1 MARLASL
8 LRGLARIDAWIAGLE
23 SGLLCALLLALVAGG
38 AAQVLA
44 QNVGLASSGGFR
56 LGLLVAG
63 LGLLSLGAASAIAS
77 RRGGGAARGRG
88 SRGMLAGAFL
98 LLVAGAFALSNG
110 LDALMRASVLWIGL
124 LGASLATRWR
134 RHITIEALE
143 KVVPAS
149 WRRRAAAI
157 VHGAAAALLL
167 ALLSVSLEYLGE
179 SRARADIL
187 FVHRESGFAFPG
199 WWAKLVLPLGLGT
212 MAWRFGL
219 LLGETLLGRD
229 LLPRE
234 SALPGAGPEEEAG
247 LAAP

>member
-23 SGLLCALLLALVAGG
+23 SALLCALLLALVAGG
-38 AAQVLA
+38 FAQVLA
-44 QNVGLASSGGFR
+44 QNVGLAASGGFR
-56 LGLLVAG
+56 LGLLAAG
-63 LGLLSLGAASAIAS
+63 LGLLSLGAASALAS

-149 WRRRAAAI
+149 WKRP
-157 VHGAAAALLL
+157 AAAAVHLAAGGLLL
-167 ALLSVSLEYLGE
+167 ALLAVSLEYVGE
-179 SRARADIL
+179 SRARADAL
-187 FVHRESGFAFPG
+187 FVHRGTGFAFPT
-199 WWAKLVLPLGLGT
+199 WWAKLILPLGLAT

-219 LLGETLLGRD
+219 LFGAALLGRD

>member
-1 MARLASL
+1 
-8 LRGLARIDAWIAGLE
+8 
-23 SGLLCALLLALVAGG
+23 
-38 AAQVLA
+38 
-44 QNVGLASSGGFR
+44 
-56 LGLLVAG
+56 
-63 LGLLSLGAASAIAS
+63 
-77 RRGGGAARGRG
+77 
-88 SRGMLAGAFL
+88 MLAGAFL

-149 WRRRAAAI
+149 WKRP
-157 VHGAAAALLL
+157 AAAAVHLAAAGLLL
-167 ALLSVSLEYLGE
+167 ALLAVSLEYVGE
-179 SRARADIL
+179 SRARSDVL
-187 FVHRESGFAFPG
+187 FVHRGTGFGFPT
-199 WWAKLVLPLGLGT
+199 WWAKLILPLGLAT

-219 LLGETLLGRD
+219 LFGEALLGRD